1 MRIKRFY
8 IVLSILPLIAAVVG
22 FFALL
27 DSPRVGMKF
36 EVRDGKW
43 VLKDVAADGPAA
55 SLRSLVGSEVVSI
68 GDHAVERYSLLKA
81 WDEPETEK
89 SFEQWYAAQKY
100 FSEHLRPGIPLIITF
115 HAVDG
120 RRLQVDITPVSFTV
134 LQVVKAIGLHYL
146 VACVLILMALFVT
159 LKKPADPKARLFFM
173 FSFLLSII
181 MFSFIAWFH
190 RDLAMNIHAF
200 KLLFN
205 TEQIPLCLVSI
216 SFLHFTLVFPT
227 RNKYA
232 DRKGVLTA
240 LYAAPVLCLLH
251 SLLVGATFSRTGFI
265 PGDLLELTVFSGG
278 FLGGIAVM
286 THSFMNVK
294 SPVEKAQIQWIFWA
308 LFGVI
313 FIMLAFSY
321 IPMLVEH
328 RSLVDPD
335 FYLLLVL
342 LIPLSMAFSI
352 MKYRLMDI
360 DRLLDNTI
368 VYSIILSALVLLDAG
383 VISTLV
389 RFDVID
395 VRSRHS
401 FLALAILVWIVIFTY
416 IPLRERLKLI
426 IKKLLKREIYNIND
440 VAIRLCSQLLSV
452 DTVPGV
458 TARAEAVITD
468 ALHPR
473 GIRIF
478 FFDEEENSEK
488 GGGTEPG
495 RERPNAAGDPAKVS
509 YLLSAAGRP
518 AIHDDGIVVPLIDS
532 QRTFGCFLLE
542 SKHSD
547 RLYNSEDIKLLRI
560 VAGQTASAVENIRS
574 RERALKNEKEFK
586 EEKERISREIHD
598 GISSEFAGIF
608 AWSEKGER
616 HLVDSASR
624 EELAELLTSIKD
636 ASRRGLQELRSI
648 IWAVGSEYENTT
660 FLLPYIKR
668 YASGCLGAVGI
679 DLTVTQEGLEND
691 FVLSP
696 AMRLVIM
703 RLVQEAC
710 HNIMKHSGASKAK
723 IAFCAANGRLEL
735 KIEDDGKGFDLAEAG
750 PGNGLK
756 NMRRRVKDAGGDLE
770 IESGPEMGTGV
781 SARLPLHPL

>member
-1 MRIKRFY
+1 M
-8 IVLSILPLIAAVVG
+8 A
-22 FFALL
+22 
-27 DSPRVGMKF
+27 
-36 EVRDGKW
+36 
-43 VLKDVAADGPAA
+43 
-55 SLRSLVGSEVVSI
+55 GSEVVSI
-68 GDHAVERYSLLKA
+68 GDHLIKKYSLLKA
-81 WDEPETEK
+81 WDEPETDEPFK
-89 SFEQWYAAQKY
+89 QWYAAQEY
-100 FSEHLRPGIPLIITF
+100 FSEHIRPGIPILFTIRQT
-115 HAVDG
+115 DG
-120 RRLQVDITPVSFTV
+120 QLSQILITPVPFTV
-134 LQVVKAIGLHYL
+134 LQVVKTIGLHYL
-146 VACVLILMALFVT
+146 VAGFLILMALFVA
-159 LKKPADPKARLFFM
+159 LKKPGEPKARSFFL

-190 RDLAMNIHAF
+190 RDLAMNISVFRA
-200 KLLFN
+200 LFN
-205 TEQIPLCLVSI
+205 TEQLPLCAVSLA
-216 SFLHFTLVFPT
+216 FLHFTLVFPAKN
-227 RNKYA
+227 RHADNKW
-232 DRKGVLTA
+232 VLTA

-251 SLLVGATFSRTGFI
+251 SLLAGDTFSRTGFI
-265 PGDLLELTVFSGG
+265 PGDLLELSVFAGG

-321 IPMLVEH
+321 IPMLAEH
-328 RSLVDPD
+328 RNLVDHD

-368 VYSIILSALVLLDAG
+368 VYSIILGALVLLDAG

-401 FLALAILVWIVIFTY
+401 FIAVAILVWIVIFTY
-416 IPLRERLKLI
+416 IPLREKLKLI
-426 IKKLLKREIYNIND
+426 VKKLLKREIYDIDD
-440 VAIRLCSQLLSV
+440 VAIKLGSQLLSV

-458 TARAEAVITD
+458 AARAEAVVID

-473 GIRIF
+473 GIRTF
-478 FFDEEENSEK
+478 FFDEEEKGEK

-495 RERPNAAGDPAKVS
+495 RERWKAAGEPAKVSALLSAAGDPA
-509 YLLSAAGRP
+509 
-518 AIHDDGIVVPLIDS
+518 IHDGGIVVPLIDS
-532 QRTFGCFLLE
+532 QRTLGCFLIE

-547 RLYNSEDIKLLRI
+547 RLYNLEDIKLLRI
-560 VAGQTASAVENIRS
+560 VASQTASAVENIRS
-574 RERALKNEKEFK
+574 RERALKKEREFK

-616 HLVDSASR
+616 QLVDSASR
-624 EELAELLTSIKD
+624 EELSELLTSIKD

-679 DLTVTQEGLEND
+679 DLTVTRAELEND

-696 AMRLVIM
+696 ELRLVIM

-723 IAFCAANGRLEL
+723 IGFCTANGRLEL

-750 PGNGLK
+750 SGNGLK
-756 NMRRRVKDAGGDLE
+756 NMRKRVKDAGGDLE
-770 IESGPEMGTGV
+770 IESGPGKGTGV
-781 SARLPLHPL
+781 RALLPLSIPQASSPMAGLPTFGD